1 MTAET
6 PRSGTP
12 ASGADARAEGRDRA
26 PSDGRDRRAPRTLF
40 TGYAAL
46 AGCYDE
52 IVDGD
57 GQFRRDVR
65 RFARLLDALGPREME
80 RRQRLADAAFRQGGI
95 TFSVYSD
102 SRGVEKIFPFDLIPR
117 VVTARE
123 WTKIERGLIQRVQAL
138 NLFLADVY
146 GPQKILREKP
156 VLRDLVQSSTG
167 HLPRVEG
174 IKPPLGVYVHVAG
187 IDLVRRPDG
196 VFVVLEDNL
205 RVPSGVSYVIE
216 NRRVMKRALAG
227 VFHRAGV
234 RPVSDYPVR
243 LREVLASFPGGD
255 GEGAIVVL
263 TPGPYNSAYF
273 EHSFLA
279 RRMGVQLVEG
289 RDLFV
294 KRKRV
299 YLKTTEGP
307 RPVTVIYRRIDDEF
321 LDPVTFRPDSMLGI
335 DGLLEAYRAG
345 NVTLANAIGNGVADD
360 KAVYPAVPEIIRFY
374 LAEEPILPQVP
385 TFLCRK
391 DEDRSYV
398 LSHLT
403 EMVVKEVSGSGGYG
417 MLVGPKASRAEVA
430 RMREAIQAKP
440 RGFIAQPVVELSSCP
455 AWVGKRLVPRRVDLR
470 PYVITGSSTWVLP
483 GGLTRVALR
492 EGSYVVNSS
501 QGGGSKDTWVLR
513 PSSGAGARES
523 DDGGRGGDT

>member
-1 MTAET
+1 M
-6 PRSGTP
+6 
-12 ASGADARAEGRDRA
+12 
-26 PSDGRDRRAPRTLF
+26 
-40 TGYAAL
+40 
-46 AGCYDE
+46 
-52 IVDGD
+52 
-57 GQFRRDVR
+57 
-65 RFARLLDALGPREME
+65 
-80 RRQRLADAAFRQGGI
+80 
-95 TFSVYSD
+95 
-102 SRGVEKIFPFDLIPR
+102 
-117 VVTARE
+117 
-123 WTKIERGLIQRVQAL
+123 IQRVQAL

-167 HLPRVEG
+167 HLPRVDG

-196 VFVVLEDNL
+196 AFVVLEDNL

-321 LDPVTFRPDSMLGI
+321 IDPETFRPDSMLGI
-335 DGLLEAYRAG
+335 PGLVEAYRAG

-360 KAVYPAVPEIIRFY
+360 KAVYAAVPEIIRFY

-403 EMVVKEVSGSGGYG
+403 EMVVKEVSGLGRLRHAGGAQG
-417 MLVGPKASRAEVA
+417 EPRRGRPHARSDPEQAARLHRAAGGRALLLPGVGGQAAGAAPRRPAALRHHRLEHLGASRRAH
-430 RMREAIQAKP
+430 
-440 RGFIAQPVVELSSCP
+440 
-455 AWVGKRLVPRRVDLR
+455 PRRAARGIVRRQLE
-470 PYVITGSSTWVLP
+470 P
-483 GGLTRVALR
+483 GRR
-492 EGSYVVNSS
+492 IEGHLGAASVV
-501 QGGGSKDTWVLR
+501 GGR
-513 PSSGAGARES
+513 RARERRRRAR
-523 DDGGRGGDT
+523 GRHLRSSS